1 MVTEATAPLIVE
13 EALRR
18 AVAGDPIGG
27 GQLLIPLIE
36 DSRRECFALCV
47 MLATAATYGMR
58 PQGPDQLYA
67 LQVEDTRTGRRAAPG
82 EMPPEVLFAARFA
95 AAWANRDGDGAQAL
109 FDALADDMQTDAGQ
123 CRVIDGVIALF
134 GLAIA
139 RGREL
144 AASQAPSEERS

>member
-1 MVTEATAPLIVE
+1 MIVE

-18 AVAGDPIGG
+18 AVAGDPLGG

-58 PQGPDQLYA
+58 PQGSDQLYA
-67 LQVEDTRTGRRAAPG
+67 LQVEDTRTGRPAALE

-109 FDALADDMQTDAGQ
+109 FDALSDDMQTDAGQ

-144 AASQAPSEERS
+144 AAPQAPLQEEN